1 MRGLHFFI
9 LIIITERRIFI
20 AKTFLT
26 YEQQLQ
32 FLETQKNLIISDHT
46 YAEKILE
53 ELSYYSLVSGYKSPF
68 KHISSNKYLP
78 GVTFEELVAF
88 YYFDEELRTLF
99 LKYLLHVERHIKSM
113 FSYFFCQKYGE
124 NQAAYL
130 NIQNYNYNKKTQF
143 QIHRLIQTLHKSIA
157 LPSQYRYINHYSAAY
172 HNVPLWVT
180 SNVLTFGQ
188 ISKMYQYATTDI
200 RSQISKTFNG
210 ISEKQLHQFI
220 TIAARCR
227 NVCAH
232 GERLYSFQINESI
245 PDTLLHQKLQI
256 KKKKNNYIYGKKDL
270 FAVVIT
276 LKYLISHEDF
286 KNLKANLSKLINN
299 VLSQCPHLTKNKLL
313 SEMGF
318 PENWESISR
327 YRKI

>member
-1 MRGLHFFI
+1 
-9 LIIITERRIFI
+9 
-20 AKTFLT
+20 
-26 YEQQLQ
+26 
-32 FLETQKNLIISDHT
+32 
-46 YAEKILE
+46 
-53 ELSYYSLVSGYKSPF
+53 
-68 KHISSNKYLP
+68 
-78 GVTFEELVAF
+78 
-88 YYFDEELRTLF
+88 
-99 LKYLLHVERHIKSM
+99 
-113 FSYFFCQKYGE
+113 
-124 NQAAYL
+124 
-130 NIQNYNYNKKTQF
+130 
-143 QIHRLIQTLHKSIA
+143 
-157 LPSQYRYINHYSAAY
+157 
-172 HNVPLWVT
+172 
-180 SNVLTFGQ
+180 
-188 ISKMYQYATTDI
+188 MYQYATTDI

-256 KKKKNNYIYGKKDL
+256 KKKKNNYICGKKDL

-318 PENWESISR
+318 PENWENISR

>member
-1 MRGLHFFI
+1 
-9 LIIITERRIFI
+9 
-20 AKTFLT
+20 
-26 YEQQLQ
+26 
-32 FLETQKNLIISDHT
+32 
-46 YAEKILE
+46 
-53 ELSYYSLVSGYKSPF
+53 
-68 KHISSNKYLP
+68 
-78 GVTFEELVAF
+78 
-88 YYFDEELRTLF
+88 
-99 LKYLLHVERHIKSM
+99 M

-130 NIQNYNYNKKTQF
+130 DIQNYNYNKKTQF
-143 QIHRLIQTLHKSIA
+143 QLQRLIQTLHKSIA
-157 LPSQYRYINHYSAAY
+157 LPSQYRYITHYSVIY
-172 HNVPLWVT
+172 HNIPLWVT

-256 KKKKNNYIYGKKDL
+256 MKKRTIISAVKMIYL
-270 FAVVIT
+270 P
-276 LKYLISHEDF
+276 L
-286 KNLKANLSKLINN
+286 
-299 VLSQCPHLTKNKLL
+299 
-313 SEMGF
+313 
-318 PENWESISR
+318 
-327 YRKI
+327 